1 MFLTVYKPPPLILSY
16 SAGNVHTGLLV
27 LYVIVRYIRNV
38 CLLLTTIP
46 LVKLFFVGLT
56 DLFLLRTKNFK
67 LAPSL
72 ILLGICCV
80 SQSVAFD
87 INNLTAFIT
96 AMQFLSF
103 LWLTGLLTIAET
115 LTQPDQMEAK
125 FDSELIPADN
135 I

>member
-1 MFLTVYKPPPLILSY
+1 MSIINYHSTCKTV
-16 SAGNVHTGLLV
+16 
-27 LYVIVRYIRNV
+27 
-38 CLLLTTIP
+38 
-46 LVKLFFVGLT
+46 FFVGLT

-103 LWLTGLLTIAET
+103 LWLTRLLTIAET

>member
-1 MFLTVYKPPPLILSY
+1 MSIINYHSTFKTV
-16 SAGNVHTGLLV
+16 
-27 LYVIVRYIRNV
+27 
-38 CLLLTTIP
+38 
-46 LVKLFFVGLT
+46 FFVGLT